1 VTGPWARA
9 LLERHQLTA
18 PAPTAVV
25 TDLRVEPSLVTA
37 RVDGRPVTLSA
48 PPIAPGVWS
57 AIDGS
62 VTADR
67 QSESLAQQLEHIW
80 EEPLVPEEVVRV
92 GSGDDVAAVIAAV
105 ADAIDRDPAIL
116 LRWRGYGA
124 GTTADEAAWR
134 GGELPPLPTPARR
147 PPDSVPKRFGT
158 SGIAT
163 ADGDLVEVLVRAY
176 AAFRL

>member
-18 PAPTAVV
+18 AAPTAVV
-25 TDLRVEPSLVTA
+25 TDLRVEPSLITA

-48 PPIAPGVWS
+48 PPIAPGVWA

-80 EEPLVPEEVVRV
+80 DEPLVPEEVVRV
-92 GSGDDVAAVIAAV
+92 GSRADVAAVE
-105 ADAIDRDPAIL
+105 
-116 LRWRGYGA
+116 GA
-124 GTTADEAAWR
+124 WH
-134 GGELPPLPTPARR
+134 GGELPPLPAPARR
-147 PPDSVPKRFGT
+147 PPDSVPKRFGA

-163 ADGDLVEVLVRAY
+163 SDGDLVEVLVRAY